1 MSDGTRRDN
10 RTGKEGP
17 SLAEAV
23 QEVQGVFPDD
33 ASLQHAMGQLTLNGF
48 DRADLSLP
56 HEQAGQLQTPNEGAD
71 NPVDQID
78 KTQLRTMG
86 TGMAGY
92 AGAAA
97 AAGATLA
104 TGGAAGVALAA
115 AAALGAG
122 SALTANVAGRAAD
135 KAGKDERDE
144 RGEAGGLILAVRIGE
159 PDQVGQ
165 VSEIMNKAGATTVTP
180 VSRGGDLKTSGVSA
194 ASWTGE

>member
-1 MSDGTRRDN
+1 M
-10 RTGKEGP
+10 
-17 SLAEAV
+17 
-23 QEVQGVFPDD
+23 FPDD
-33 ASLQHAMGQLTLNGF
+33 ATLQDAMGQLTLHGF

-78 KTQLRTMG
+78 KSQLRTMG
-86 TGMAGY
+86 TGMAAF

-104 TGGAAGVALAA
+104 TGGAAGVAVAA
-115 AAALGAG
+115 AAALGGG
-122 SALTANVAGRAAD
+122 SALTATAAGNAVD
-135 KAGKDERDE
+135 KANKDERNE
-144 RGEAGGLILAVRIGE
+144 RGQIGRLILAVRIGDPE
-159 PDQVGQ
+159 QVGQ

-180 VSRGGDLKTSGVSA
+180 VSRDGDLKTSGVSS